1 MWNMFRQTQTSMC
14 VIRLPINQEVPLSY
28 EKKVQSGT
36 SKTSWYFRVGD
47 FVFGADTGKK
57 SRYITSTEEIPWKLT
72 ENFVLPFS
80 LGKITRT
87 PYKIQSTVYTKEQA
101 QKKAVQQLRIY
112 EQKLLNKGIRIAD
125 SRLSVTFDS
134 TNCTVQGTLTVDEKK
149 RKEAEYRIQSGIISV
164 EKQSLEWYTFTQRYF

>member
-1 MWNMFRQTQTSMC
+1 MEYVPADADIYVRHQ
-14 VIRLPINQEVPLSY
+14 IAYYQEVPLSY

-134 TNCTVQGTLTVDEKK
+134 TNCTVQGTLTVDEK
-149 RKEAEYRIQSGIISV
+149 SGK
-164 EKQSLEWYTFTQRYF
+164 KQNIEFSQES

>member
-1 MWNMFRQTQTSMC
+1 MKKRFKAALQKPAGIFVLVTS
-14 VIRLPINQEVPLSY
+14 
-28 EKKVQSGT
+28 
-36 SKTSWYFRVGD
+36 F
-47 FVFGADTGKK
+47 FGADTGKK

-134 TNCTVQGTLTVDEKK
+134 TNCTVQGTLTVDEK
-149 RKEAEYRIQSGIISV
+149 SGK
-164 EKQSLEWYTFTQRYF
+164 KQNIEFSQES